1 MAALSARAPDEQTG
15 YMVTTRPPRHRP
27 DSSGSGGGA
36 AWLERWQVPLYLASL
51 ALGAAV
57 GYLWPAGALGFG
69 TAINPVLMVLL
80 YATFLGVP
88 FARIRAAFADVRFM
102 ACVVV
107 LNFVV
112 VPLVVFALSRPVAF
126 DPSLLVGVLLVLL
139 CPCVDYVM
147 VFTRLGG
154 GDAGRLVAASPVQM
168 LLQMVLLPLFLW
180 LFAGGAVVA
189 AIHWA
194 PFARAFLLL
203 IVVPLVL
210 SVLTQQLARRQGAAR
225 VVMRAME
232 SAMVPLMM
240 GTLMVVVAS
249 QFVHVAAQFGLL
261 VRVVPLFV
269 GFLVVMPV
277 LANLIGRL
285 GGQPVVI
292 RRTLAFTGSTRNSL
306 VVLPL
311 ALALPPEMALAASVV
326 VTQTLVELLGMVTFV
341 RVIPRLI
348 RQRPG
353 PGRGAP
359 GQDVRAIG
367 G

>member
-1 MAALSARAPDEQTG
+1 
-15 YMVTTRPPRHRP
+15 
-27 DSSGSGGGA
+27 
-36 AWLERWQVPLYLASL
+36 
-51 ALGAAV
+51 
-57 GYLWPAGALGFG
+57 
-69 TAINPVLMVLL
+69 
-80 YATFLGVP
+80 
-88 FARIRAAFADVRFM
+88 
-102 ACVVV
+102 
-107 LNFVV
+107 
-112 VPLVVFALSRPVAF
+112 
-126 DPSLLVGVLLVLL
+126 
-139 CPCVDYVM
+139 
-147 VFTRLGG
+147 
-154 GDAGRLVAASPVQM
+154 
-168 LLQMVLLPLFLW
+168 
-180 LFAGGAVVA
+180 
-189 AIHWA
+189 
-194 PFARAFLLL
+194 
-203 IVVPLVL
+203 
-210 SVLTQQLARRQGAAR
+210 
-225 VVMRAME
+225 
-232 SAMVPLMM
+232 MVPLMM

-249 QFVHVAAQFGLL
+249 QFGNVAAQFGLL

-353 PGRGAP
+353 PG
-359 GQDVRAIG
+359 QDVRAIG

>member
-1 MAALSARAPDEQTG
+1 MAALSA
-15 YMVTTRPPRHRP
+15 
-27 DSSGSGGGA
+27 
-36 AWLERWQVPLYLASL
+36 
-51 ALGAAV
+51 
-57 GYLWPAGALGFG
+57 
-69 TAINPVLMVLL
+69 
-80 YATFLGVP
+80 
-88 FARIRAAFADVRFM
+88 RAAFADVRFM
-102 ACVVV
+102 ACAVVP
-107 LNFVV
+107 NFVV
-112 VPLVVFALSRPVAF
+112 VPLVVFALSRPVA
-126 DPSLLVGVLLVLL
+126 
-139 CPCVDYVM
+139 
-147 VFTRLGG
+147 
-154 GDAGRLVAASPVQM
+154 ASPVQM
-168 LLQMVLLPLFLW
+168 LLLPLFLW

-249 QFVHVAAQFGLL
+249 QFGHVAAQFGLL